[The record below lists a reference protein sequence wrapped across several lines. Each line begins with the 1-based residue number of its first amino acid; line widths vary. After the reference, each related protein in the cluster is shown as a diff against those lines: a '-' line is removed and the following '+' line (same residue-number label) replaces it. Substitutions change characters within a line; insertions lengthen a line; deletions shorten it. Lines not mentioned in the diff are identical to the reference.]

1 MTRDGLRRLLAW
13 GIVAALLLP
22 VLLVVLLGLA
32 ALLDVLGDRTGA
44 IACGRG
50 ALIGGIAWIGSL
62 VVSVAANAVLT
73 LVGHDARAGR
83 RRRLRGR
90 RRRVRPEPAVQEQTP
105 TFAAVRSATERA
117 SGAG

>member
-32 ALLDVLGDRTGA
+32 ALLDVLGDRT
-44 IACGRG
+44 
-50 ALIGGIAWIGSL
+50 LIGGIAWIGSL